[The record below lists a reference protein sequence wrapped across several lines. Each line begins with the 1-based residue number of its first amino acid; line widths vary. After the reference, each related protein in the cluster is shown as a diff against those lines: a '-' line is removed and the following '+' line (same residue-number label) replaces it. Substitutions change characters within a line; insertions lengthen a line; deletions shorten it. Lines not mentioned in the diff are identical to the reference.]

1 MYLLGGYKISSEL
14 VRDPIYGFIDLPKA
28 FKPIIDNKIFQ
39 RLRWINQLPL
49 EQLVYP
55 SAQHSR
61 LEHSFGAMYL
71 AMLASI
77 SLLKHSKELV
87 FSILEKDP
95 DFSQLIEK
103 EKKEKYFILS
113 AGLCGLLH
121 DLGHAPFSHTLE
133 DATKFSESKWS
144 YDHEKVGYFA
154 AKKLL
159 DVAQKTGEIYSKKV
173 LNVLNKELTPTTRDL
188 SPLEIIL
195 RKLIDGPIDIDKGD
209 YLLRDSYHCGVSY
222 GKYDINR
229 LFRNIK
235 VTKDYHIGVTPKA
248 AIEAW
253 NLRICRYSM
262 KKNVYEHHTRHI
274 TDSMLVD
281 IISEALDQTRK
292 EWNYDIMPFMNP
304 DNPFNNQKEQMK
316 FVFWTDNTLIKALQE
331 ADDGAYQGKIE
342 NFVMRKLLKRGS
354 KINLTDYPNIVD
366 AKSRLN
372 EELKKYKQKLKVKG
386 WEVGFLITKDV
397 PPPVFEKEV
406 QSEILVV
413 DGEVTQPLA
422 EYLNFSV
429 AEEDIEK
436 YTPLKEETLHIFIE
450 EAELQNKDK
459 VREETVKLL
468 DKF

>member
-1 MYLLGGYKISSEL
+1 MYLLKGYKIPSDP

-77 SLLKHSKELV
+77 SLLINSEETV
-87 FSILEKDP
+87 FNILNTDD
-95 DFSQLIEK
+95 DFSPLRE
-103 EKKEKYFILS
+103 EDKEKYFILS

-133 DATKFSESKWS
+133 EATKFSTKKWS
-144 YDHEKVGYFA
+144 YDHEKIGYFV
-154 AKKLL
+154 AKQLL
-159 DVAQKTGEIYSKKV
+159 DDARKIGEIFSKKV
-173 LNVLNKELTPTTRDL
+173 LNVLNKKLTPTTRDL

-209 YLLRDSYHCGVSY
+209 YLIRDSYHCGVSY

-274 TDSMLVD
+274 TDSLLIG
-281 IISEALDQTRK
+281 IISEALDQIGDN
-292 EWNYDIMPFMNP
+292 WNYDIMPFKNP
-304 DNPFNNQKEQMK
+304 EHGHDNHNELTN
-316 FVFWTDNTLIKALQE
+316 FVFWTDNSLIKALQK
-331 ADDGAYQGKIE
+331 ADKGAYQGRIE

-354 KINLTDYPNIVD
+354 TINLANYPDIVD
-366 AKSRLN
+366 AKSMLN
-372 EELKKYKQKLKVKG
+372 EELKKHKQKFKAKG

-413 DGEVTQPLA
+413 DGDVTQPLA

-429 AEEDIEK
+429 AEEDREK

-450 EAELQNKDK
+450 EAAKQNKDK
-459 VREETVKLL
+459 VREETIKIL